1 VAPLT
6 QPRFAFLSNPAVVVD
21 VELPSVVSTCLR
33 INCAVFSSDFFRR
46 CSGNLQQQGG
56 GVVTEEGKCVEA
68 FKACVKELV
77 LFLAQKI
84 VWIDIPELHQSLC
97 WQRLLSARY

>member
-1 VAPLT
+1 M
-6 QPRFAFLSNPAVVVD
+6 
-21 VELPSVVSTCLR
+21 STCLR

-56 GVVTEEGKCVEA
+56 GVVAEEGKCVEA